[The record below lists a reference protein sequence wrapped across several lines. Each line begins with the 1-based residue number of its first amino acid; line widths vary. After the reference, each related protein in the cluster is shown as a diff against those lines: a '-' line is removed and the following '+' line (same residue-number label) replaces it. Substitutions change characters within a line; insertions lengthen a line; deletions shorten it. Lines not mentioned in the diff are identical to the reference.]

1 MLNRNEKL
9 EIAKRLR
16 LSTES
21 EMSRYDL
28 EQMLEAE
35 LNKPEDEMDTE
46 LVQQILEILED
57 GPSMEQQHKS
67 WQQIDKRLKFKQW
80 QPVVSGLTRI
90 AAVGVILVALLF
102 ATYGTAQ
109 ALNWEFLL
117 RWMKP
122 FAETFMI
129 YSGDDPVTTSEPK
142 VNEVYSDDRL
152 SFTQMEFTT
161 LADCPDQIDGY
172 PAKPVWMP
180 ERFAYLQGSMYADTL
195 ITSITHVYQSDMG
208 RCIIDI
214 SLLDD
219 ANDVDSYSYE
229 QTENQPTHSEYVQ
242 DYSVTFYYNNEGQL
256 TSASWIVNN
265 AHYSITG
272 RMTKDEIL
280 QILTSILP

>member
-57 GPSMEQQHKS
+57 GPSMVQQHKS

-117 RWMKP
+117 RWMRP

-129 YSGDDPVTTSEPK
+129 YSGDKPEPTVAPVTT
-142 VNEVYSDDRL
+142 EVYGDVGL
-152 SFTQMEFTT
+152 TFAQTEFNT
-161 LADCPDQIDGY
+161 LADCPEKIDGY
-172 PAKPVWMP
+172 PVKPVWMP
-180 ERFAYLQGSMYADTL
+180 ERFTYLQGSMYADTL
-195 ITSITHVYQSDMG
+195 VTSITHTYQSDMG
-208 RCIIDI
+208 ICIIDI
-214 SLLDD
+214 SMLEDESK
-219 ANDVDSYSYE
+219 ANAYHFE
-229 QTENQPTHSEYVQ
+229 QLPAENTSMYIAG
-242 DYSVTFYYNNEGQL
+242 YRIAFYHNSDNTTL
-256 TSASWIVNN
+256 TASWMCENV
-265 AHYSITG
+265 HYTITG
-272 RMTKDEIL
+272 SVSEEEITT
-280 QILTSILP
+280 IIDSMMK